1 MWAITADA
9 HHNACAFGVDCTN
22 FKRSKGTNRPVKA
35 SREVEEGGTGVNF
48 DHRDFP

>member
-1 MWAITADA
+1 MHITTRAL
-9 HHNACAFGVDCTN
+9 FGLIGHSTN